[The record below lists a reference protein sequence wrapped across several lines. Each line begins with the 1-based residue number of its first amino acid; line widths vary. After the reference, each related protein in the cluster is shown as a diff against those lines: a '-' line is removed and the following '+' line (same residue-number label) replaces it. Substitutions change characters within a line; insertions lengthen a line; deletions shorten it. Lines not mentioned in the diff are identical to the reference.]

1 MMADKKIHPLQSV
14 PFVMITSE
22 PAAFETEDNILWK
35 VGMKSLFCTVC
46 LFYNIVKSLKFISIA
61 EQCSGV
67 WTAFGVEPVGL
78 VQPDSKPAEAW
89 KCTCTNT
96 EKAFLQALQTKL
108 QFVSGYFWGLGKV

>member
-1 MMADKKIHPLQSV
+1 
-14 PFVMITSE
+14 MITSE
-22 PAAFETEDNILWK
+22 PAACEIEDNIVWK
-35 VGMKSLFCTVC
+35 AGMKSLFCIAC

-89 KCTCTNT
+89 KSTCTNS
-96 EKAFLQALQTKL
+96 EKAFPQALQTKL
-108 QFVSGYFWGLGKV
+108 QFVSGYFWGLGRV